1 MTTGPRPSAVALA
14 ALPWAFVALASP
26 FVGAQVPSPTFAD
39 VPYGALPDEKL
50 DVYLAPGSGAKPVV
64 IEFHPGGWFSGS
76 KSQFSHYGGTIEK
89 LLAKGI
95 SIVSVDYPLAP
106 GHVFPQQNLSC
117 QRAVQYVRSQAE
129 SLGLDK
135 SKVGALGIS
144 AGAQLALWVALSPDA
159 ANPASPDPVERESSR
174 LRFVVDIQ
182 GPTDFTSQ
190 YYKHDVVNFP
200 EGSEVWH
207 YFGAATEAEFDAI
220 PLETKQLASPHWL
233 VQNGAGAEG
242 NRLVGFLGVYGGLP
256 TTQSSSQ
263 CAAPVSDPHS
273 LLFGLLQL
281 EAMQAIGAIDASIYI
296 SPYVAPSIGLLPAAD
311 VIATWCHL
319 RFLRAKASNDGF
331 GVPGCVATQF
341 QLCSGAP
348 MTGAADF
355 QLLSFDCFPGSIGLT
370 WISDAPGP
378 AGGVDYFGVGLPL
391 LVDPFSPNLFGLDAF
406 ALSTGVGGSPLP
418 IPDESALKGLTFY
431 VQTAWLWPTPAL
443 LGGCT
448 PSPLQL
454 STTNLLRLTIQ

>member
-14 ALPWAFVALASP
+14 IFSWAFVALASP
-26 FVGAQVPSPTFAD
+26 FVGAQVPNPTFVD

-50 DVYLAPGSGAKPVV
+50 DIYLAPGAGAKPVV
-64 IEFHPGGWFSGS
+64 VEFHPGGWFSGS
-76 KSQFSHYGGTIEK
+76 KSQFSLYGGTIEK

-95 SIVSVDYPLAP
+95 SVVSIDYPLAP
-106 GHVFPQQNLSC
+106 RHVFPQQNLSC

-129 SLGLDK
+129 ALGFDK
-135 SKVGALGIS
+135 SKVGAIGIS
-144 AGAQLALWVALSPDA
+144 AGAQLALWVALLPDA
-159 ANPASPDPVERESSR
+159 ANPASPDPVARESSR

-207 YFGAATEAEFDAI
+207 YFGATTEAEFDAI
-220 PLETKQLASPHWL
+220 PVETKQLASPRWL
-233 VQNGAGAEG
+233 VQNGAGADS
-242 NRLVGFLGVYGGLP
+242 NRLVGYLGVYGGIP
-256 TTQSSSQ
+256 SIHSSSELP
-263 CAAPVSDPHS
+263 APVSDPHS

-281 EAMQAIGAIDASIYI
+281 EAMQSINAIDASVYI
-296 SPYVAPSIGLLPAAD
+296 SPYVAPPIGLLPAAD
-311 VIATWCHL
+311 VIATWCYL
-319 RFLRAKASNDGF
+319 RFVRAKAVNDGF
-331 GVPGCVATQF
+331 GVAGCIATQF

-348 MTGAADF
+348 LTGTPDF
-355 QLLSFDCFPGSIGLT
+355 KLLSFDCYPGSVGLT
-370 WISDAPGP
+370 WISEAASP

-391 LVDPFSPNLFGLDAF
+391 LVDPLSPGLLGLDAF
-406 ALSTGVGGSPLP
+406 ALSTGTGGSPVP
-418 IPDESALKGLTFY
+418 IPDDPGLKGLTVF
-431 VQTAWLWPTPAL
+431 VQTAWLWPNPAV